1 MKIES
6 SIDQVNKVQKEN
18 VELKNKL
25 AILQQRYNV
34 QFNRNLMKVELDID
48 QLELITRVFW
58 IVENENDLIDDF
70 DEYYPEIS
78 DLRIYIDDYY
88 SEISDLRKYLEKLI
102 KPLKEKKENEEMK
115 YLN

>member
-70 DEYYPEIS
+70 DEYY
-78 DLRIYIDDYY
+78 

>member
-78 DLRIYIDDYY
+78 DLR
-88 SEISDLRKYLEKLI
+88 KYLEKLI